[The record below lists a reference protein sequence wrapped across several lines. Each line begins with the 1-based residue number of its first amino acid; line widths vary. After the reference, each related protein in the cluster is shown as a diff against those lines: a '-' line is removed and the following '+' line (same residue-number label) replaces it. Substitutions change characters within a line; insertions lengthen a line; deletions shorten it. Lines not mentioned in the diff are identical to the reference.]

1 MFYNTQT
8 ARRPRK
14 SPPAATELS
23 RLLLHDVVCT
33 SAASALQC
41 IMQQNGPFVRCH
53 GVMGEHSTFLS
64 LVTLTLIFKLV
75 RGRDQARLP
84 CEFDANLFS
93 RSGDI

>member
-41 IMQQNGPFVRCH
+41 IMQQNGPTCSLPGGDRRAQHVFV
-53 GVMGEHSTFLS
+53 
-64 LVTLTLIFKLV
+64 
-75 RGRDQARLP
+75 P
-84 CEFDANLFS
+84 
-93 RSGDI
+93 GDLDL